1 MFIIHRFVILY
12 DSNNRYR
19 IYIISCDKEGVTM
32 KKIRIAGTM
41 YDRRRKLD
49 EETKELIREEYLS
62 IGVSQ
67 RTLAKKYGI
76 SKTSV
81 LIIVNPEYAERQRV
95 YNKEYAKD
103 HYCKDKYNSY
113 NKATQRYKR
122 QLRLE
127 GKIREVGNG

>member
-1 MFIIHRFVILY
+1 
-12 DSNNRYR
+12 
-19 IYIISCDKEGVTM
+19 M

-49 EETKELIREEYLS
+49 EETKNLIQEEYLS
-62 IGVSQ
+62 FNVSQ

-81 LIIVNPEYAERQRV
+81 LMIVNPEYAERQRV
-95 YNKEYAKD
+95 YNKEYVRN
-103 HYCKDKYNSY
+103 HYYKEKYNAY

-122 QLRLE
+122 KLYLE
-127 GKIREVGNG
+127 GKIKEKRNEISNL